1 MIGPALRLRKLIMM
15 ICFMFFANISSDP
28 SNYLDINDKAIIII
42 DALNKR
48 VFLLLFDINL

>member
-1 MIGPALRLRKLIMM
+1 MM